1 MIPKTTG
8 RITEMVNSK
17 GFEDYVDWYQEGF
30 EAAREEASRVSDEI
44 PYAGAAAYLAWWLAK
59 RGEAPRE
66 EVEYH
71 AREGEYWATWF
82 DFYGEEFDPECG
94 PGASG
99 IADCAGTL
107 EHETDALLRLAK
119 RDRGDATVEVLARR
133 LGRSWLYEECPWA
146 PPASPFDGAGE

>member
-59 RGEAPRE
+59 RGEAP
-66 EVEYH
+66 
-71 AREGEYWATWF
+71 
-82 DFYGEEFDPECG
+82 
-94 PGASG
+94 
-99 IADCAGTL
+99 
-107 EHETDALLRLAK
+107 LLRLVK